1 MALNLSDKE
10 NEKLCETP
18 LPRTPSMQFISLG
31 GIFFLYLGTIFF
43 KT

>member
-31 GIFFLYLGTIFF
+31 GIFFSLSRDNFF
-43 KT
+43 